1 MESVEIKKLSDVEL
15 KEKIANETQFLTKI
29 KLQHAVSPIESPIRV
44 RSQRKLV
51 ARLLTEV
58 GARKAKS
65 TVKSK

>member
-1 MESVEIKKLSDVEL
+1 MESVEIKKLSDSEL
-15 KEKIANETQFLTKI
+15 KEKIASEQMLLTKL

-51 ARLLTEV
+51 ARLLTESSE
-58 GARKAKS
+58 RAKS

>member
-1 MESVEIKKLSDVEL
+1 MESVEIKKLSDSEL
-15 KEKIANETQFLTKI
+15 KEKIASEQMLLTKL

-51 ARLLTEV
+51 ARLLTESN
-58 GARKAKS
+58 ARAKS